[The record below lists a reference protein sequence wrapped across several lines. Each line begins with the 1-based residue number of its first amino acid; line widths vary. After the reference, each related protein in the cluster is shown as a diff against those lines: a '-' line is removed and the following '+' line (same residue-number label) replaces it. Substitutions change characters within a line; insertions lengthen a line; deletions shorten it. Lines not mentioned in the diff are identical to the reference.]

1 MKHIGSLIAVPAVVA
16 TAAAALLT
24 AAGVPAANAATI
36 SVTAAASKPLPC
48 HASMNNAK
56 PRDYTDVDVNV
67 VTASAARITTVAH
80 YKTTKTTHTGTAN
93 RKGDASIRYYI
104 SGATPNFKVVVSVKV
119 TSGNRTGSCS
129 TSFVPHR

>member
-1 MKHIGSLIAVPAVVA
+1 MKHIGSLIAVPA
-16 TAAAALLT
+16 AAAALLT
-24 AAGVPAANAATI
+24 VAVVPAANA

-67 VTASAARITTVAH
+67 VTASADRITTVAH

-104 SGATPNFKVVVSVKV
+104 SGATPDFKVVVSVRV